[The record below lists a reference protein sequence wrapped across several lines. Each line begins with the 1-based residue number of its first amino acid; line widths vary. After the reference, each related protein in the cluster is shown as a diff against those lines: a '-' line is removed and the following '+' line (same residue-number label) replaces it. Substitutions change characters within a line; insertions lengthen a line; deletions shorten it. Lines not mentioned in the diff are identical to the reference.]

1 MQTIPDSN
9 SKAVVNFK
17 LVSLL
22 LALSIVLRIVAET
35 ISTSHPFLSACLT
48 LLEFI
53 GWTSVLLIWVAALI
67 KGIPS
72 WMTIVWTKVWAVLR
86 AHWHA
91 KKAKK
96 EDTFVP
102 VEELKSL
109 RNDIQRLGL
118 ALHGMTP
125 ETEHVRRMYFQSL
138 GQAAPALPLPPQNA
152 VLHAEFESLV
162 RFLNH
167 FGFPHVECVR
177 LPQRDFAFVQ
187 QWGCNLEARLL
198 QQQQRSQEQQAKLR
212 ATLAM
217 VVQQHKALGETSALT
232 QGYSGYQRIQG
243 ALRLLEHI
251 VNDQRCPQEL
261 AQDLVQKLQSDMDAL
276 EKQLTPVTL

>member
-1 MQTIPDSN
+1 MQTTTD

-22 LALSIVLRIVAET
+22 LALSIVLRIVAEI
-35 ISTSHPFLSACLT
+35 ISSSHPFLSACLT
-48 LLEFI
+48 LLEFV
-53 GWTSVLLIWVAALI
+53 GWISVLLIWMAVLI

-72 WMTIVWTKVWAVLR
+72 WTTKAWAKVWAVLR
-86 AHWHA
+86 THWHA

-96 EDTFVP
+96 DDTFVR

-109 RNDIQRLGL
+109 RNNIQRLGL

-125 ETEHVRRMYFQSL
+125 EMEHVRRMYFQSL
-138 GQAAPALPLPPQNA
+138 GQAVPALPLPPQNA

-177 LPQRDFAFVQ
+177 LQQRDFAFVQ
-187 QWGCNLEARLL
+187 QWGSNLEARLL
-198 QQQQRSQEQQAKLR
+198 QQRQRSQEQQAKLR
-212 ATLAM
+212 AALAT
-217 VVQQHKALGETSALT
+217 VVQQHKALGETSVLT

-251 VNDQRCPQEL
+251 VNDQHCPQEL

-276 EKQLTPVTL
+276 EKQFTPVAL